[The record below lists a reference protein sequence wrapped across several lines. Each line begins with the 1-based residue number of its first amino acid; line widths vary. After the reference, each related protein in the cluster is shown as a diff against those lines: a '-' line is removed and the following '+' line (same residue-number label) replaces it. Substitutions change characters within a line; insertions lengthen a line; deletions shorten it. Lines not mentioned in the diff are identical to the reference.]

1 MPVTFGC
8 SLPSRG
14 AMASSENL
22 RSLAQR
28 AEDLSFDHVWVSD
41 HIIIPHEV
49 SSFYP
54 YAADGVAPFQRD
66 NTYFEPLAAL
76 NFLAGCTSRVK
87 LGTHVL
93 ILPYRNPVLTAK
105 ILATL
110 DVLSGGRLILGAGV
124 GWMEEEFQAM
134 GLDTYAQRG
143 KVTDEYIQIFKEL
156 WTSDNPEFHGEHYDI
171 GGAGFLPQ
179 ASAAAAP
186 AHLDRR
192 PHQPGYPP
200 RRHPGRRLDA
210 HRPAPAG
217 HPGTGGAGREDR
229 PPAPHQRPRRPRP
242 RTPSTWFSAPT
253 AYSRTLHCRPSPGV
267 RHPRANRRG
276 PAPVPGPGRAAL
288 HFQLPRRQR
297 RPAAGS
303 HGALLPRGDA
313 TDSVGLIRDSGQEC
327 VVDEC

>member
-1 MPVTFGC
+1 MAVTFGC

-14 AMASSENL
+14 AMASPDNL

-76 NFLAGCTSRVK
+76 NFLAGCTTRVK

-143 KVTDEYIQIFKEL
+143 EVTDEYIQIFKEL
-156 WTSDNPEFHGEHYDI
+156 WTSDNPEFHGKHYDI
-171 GGAGFLPQ
+171 SGAGFLPKPVQ
-179 ASAAAAP
+179 QPHPPIWIGGHTNPAIRRAA
-186 AHLDRR
+186 
-192 PHQPGYPP
+192 
-200 RRHPGRRLDA
+200 RLGDGWM
-210 HRPAPAG
+210 PIG
-217 HPGTGGAGREDR
+217 LR
-229 PPAPHQRPRRPRP
+229 PPAGLEPEEMAEKVARLRRISARAGRAEDAVDLVFSTDCVFQDEPGDDRRMVSGRPEQIAADLRQ
-242 RTPSTWFSAPT
+242 
-253 AYSRTLHCRPSPGV
+253 YQDLGV
-267 RHPRANRRG
+267 RHFIFSF
-276 PAPVPGPGRAAL
+276 PAESAAQQQEAMER
-288 HFQLPRRQR
+288 FSREVMP
-297 RPAAGS
+297 
-303 HGALLPRGDA
+303 
-313 TDSVGLIRDSGQEC
+313 LISQD
-327 VVDEC
+327 

>member
-14 AMASSENL
+14 AMASPDNL
-22 RSLAQR
+22 RRLAQR

-76 NFLAGCTSRVK
+76 NFLAGCTSRVR

-124 GWMEEEFQAM
+124 GWMEEEFLAL

-143 KVTDEYIQIFKEL
+143 AVTNEYIQIFKEL
-156 WTSDNPEFHGEHYDI
+156 WTSDNPEFHGDHYDI
-171 GGAGFLPQ
+171 SEAGFLPKPVQ
-179 ASAAAAP
+179 QPHPPIWIGGHTNPAIRRAATLGDGWMP
-186 AHLDRR
+186 IGL
-192 PHQPGYPP
+192 
-200 RRHPGRRLDA
+200 
-210 HRPAPAG
+210 
-217 HPGTGGAGREDR
+217 R
-229 PPAPHQRPRRPRP
+229 PPAILEPEELAEKIARLRRLSARAG
-242 RTPSTWFSAPT
+242 RDEDAVDLVFSTDCVFQDEPDN
-253 AYSRTLHCRPSPGV
+253 
-267 RHPRANRRG
+267 NRRMVSG
-276 PAPVPGPGRAAL
+276 RPEQIAADLRQYQDLGVQHFILSFPADSADQQQEAMERFAREVM
-288 HFQLPRRQR
+288 
-297 RPAAGS
+297 S
-303 HGALLPRGDA
+303 LLPGD
-313 TDSVGLIRDSGQEC
+313 
-327 VVDEC
+327 

>member
-14 AMASSENL
+14 ALASPDNL
-22 RSLAQR
+22 RTLAQR
-28 AEDLSFDHVWVSD
+28 AEDLSYDHVWVSD

-76 NFLAGCTSRVK
+76 NFLAGCTTRVK

-143 KVTDEYIQIFKEL
+143 EVTDEYIRIFKEL
-156 WTSDNPEFHGEHYDI
+156 WTSDHPEFRGKHYDI
-171 GGAGFLPQ
+171 SGAGFLPKPVQ
-179 ASAAAAP
+179 KPHPPIWIGGHTNPAIRRAATLGDGWMP
-186 AHLDRR
+186 IGL
-192 PHQPGYPP
+192 
-200 RRHPGRRLDA
+200 
-210 HRPAPAG
+210 
-217 HPGTGGAGREDR
+217 R
-229 PPAPHQRPRRPRP
+229 PPAGLEPEELAEKVARLRRISVRAGRAEDAVDLVFSTDCVFQDEPGPASDRPRRTMSGRP
-242 RTPSTWFSAPT
+242 EQIAADLRQYQDLGVQHFIFSFPAET
-253 AYSRTLHCRPSPGV
+253 AAQQQEAMEQFSREVMPLI
-267 RHPRANRRG
+267 
-276 PAPVPGPGRAAL
+276 PA
-288 HFQLPRRQR
+288 
-297 RPAAGS
+297 
-303 HGALLPRGDA
+303 
-313 TDSVGLIRDSGQEC
+313 E
-327 VVDEC
+327 

>member
-14 AMASSENL
+14 AMASPDNL
-22 RSLAQR
+22 RNLAQR

-49 SSFYP
+49 ASFYP

-76 NFLAGCTSRVK
+76 NFLAGCTTRVR

-124 GWMEEEFQAM
+124 GWMEEEFQAL

-143 KVTDEYIQIFKEL
+143 AVTNEYIRIFKEL
-156 WTSDNPEFHGEHYDI
+156 WTSDHPEFHGEHYAI
-171 GGAGFLPQ
+171 SEAGFLPKPIQ
-179 ASAAAAP
+179 KPHPPIWIGGHTNPAIRRAATLGDGWMPIGLRPPAILEPEELAEKIARLRRISARA
-186 AHLDRR
+186 
-192 PHQPGYPP
+192 
-200 RRHPGRRLDA
+200 GRAENAVDLVFSTDCVFQDEPDA
-210 HRPAPAG
+210 HRRMVSGRPEQIAADLRQYLDLGVQHFILSFPAG
-217 HPGTGGAGREDR
+217 SAAEQQEAMERFAREVM
-229 PPAPHQRPRRPRP
+229 PLIPA
-242 RTPSTWFSAPT
+242 
-253 AYSRTLHCRPSPGV
+253 
-267 RHPRANRRG
+267 
-276 PAPVPGPGRAAL
+276 
-288 HFQLPRRQR
+288 
-297 RPAAGS
+297 
-303 HGALLPRGDA
+303 D
-313 TDSVGLIRDSGQEC
+313 
-327 VVDEC
+327 